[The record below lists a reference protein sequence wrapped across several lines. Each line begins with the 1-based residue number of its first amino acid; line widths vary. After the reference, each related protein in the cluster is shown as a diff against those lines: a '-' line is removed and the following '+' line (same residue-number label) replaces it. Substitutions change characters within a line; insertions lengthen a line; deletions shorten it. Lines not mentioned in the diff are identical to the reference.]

1 MEMRSMLIQSI
12 IERDGGTHVTIDKT
26 AYHFTADQTGAHV
39 ADVEDRAH
47 IARFLSIS
55 EGYCIPGTTPREE
68 HKPVH
73 APVEEVAPEPGP
85 LKRHKSFPE
94 SFTIGG
100 VALSLD
106 DVIAQVLASEDLTAD
121 QWALLEDY
129 EQADKIESRLDA
141 LSDEADLREQQ
152 AAIEQAEAD
161 AKAKADTNGDGVVDN
176 AEERAVLVAKHVELF
191 GSKPHH
197 KASAAKIRDAI
208 AKEVANRA
216 AEA

>member
-1 MEMRSMLIQSI
+1 MLIQSI
-12 IERDGGTHVTIDKT
+12 IERDGGTHVTIDQT

-47 IARFLSIS
+47 IARFLLIS

-68 HKPVH
+68 RKPVH
-73 APVEEVAPEPGP
+73 APVEEVIAAPAPVARAS
-85 LKRHKSFPE
+85 KFPSE
-94 SFTIGG
+94 FTIGG
-100 VALSLD
+100 EVVTLGQIIEQVQAADDISADLWAALTD
-106 DVIAQVLASEDLTAD
+106 D
-121 QWALLEDY
+121 
-129 EQADKIESRLDA
+129 EQAAKIESRLDLLA
-141 LSDEADLREQQ
+141 DEAELREQQ

-176 AEERAVLVAKHVELF
+176 AEERAVLVAEHVKLF
-191 GSKPHH
+191 GSRPHH
-197 KASAAKIRDAI
+197 KASITKIRDAI